1 MKQSISASNRF
12 FIGVIALTG
21 WFAIIAQLYLMILNR
36 VTSLP
41 EAVIRFFS
49 FFTIL
54 SNILLASYASILF
67 IKRQPESSF
76 FQRSTNITAI
86 TVYMAI
92 VGLIYNL
99 ILRQIWKPQGM
110 QRLVD
115 ELLHLILPVLSI
127 LYWLLFV
134 SKKELKWNNM
144 WGWLLYPLVYIIYTL
159 IRGAIWGF
167 YPYPFVDVNV
177 NGYKTVL
184 INSLGIT
191 VLFIFFSLLFIGIG
205 RKMSKT
211 LN

>member
-1 MKQSISASNRF
+1 MVCHHCSIISDDFKPGYFSPRSRHTIFQFLYDSFKYFTGLVCFYPFYKTTAGIQFLSALHQHYSNNCLHGHCRF
-12 FIGVIALTG
+12 
-21 WFAIIAQLYLMILNR
+21 N
-36 VTSLP
+36 
-41 EAVIRFFS
+41 
-49 FFTIL
+49 
-54 SNILLASYASILF
+54 
-67 IKRQPESSF
+67 
-76 FQRSTNITAI
+76 
-86 TVYMAI
+86 
-92 VGLIYNL
+92 YNL